1 MNIKRMKHKRALW
14 LFLLPGT
21 LLYLFLFAY
30 PTLSGLFYSFTDWD
44 GVSDSYRM
52 IGLDNYKDSFDSLV
66 FRKTLLNNVK
76 FMLSVVIVQTIVSL
90 VLAMLLSRNTK
101 TRVFLRALYFLPAIL
116 SSVSVGLIWSFVYD
130 PTIGMLNL
138 GLRGAGLDSL
148 TQNWIGDRHIALYAI
163 AAVQV
168 WAHAGQMMIVFI
180 AGLQAIPGE
189 LYESARI
196 DGGSRWQLFRH
207 ITWPLLAPAS
217 AIVIAY
223 TTIQSFKAFDLIFV
237 MTDGGP
243 NNATEILSTYI
254 YHTAFGNYEFGLASA
269 GSMIFLVVLAVLTY
283 LQFKALR
290 TDRAA

>member
-1 MNIKRMKHKRALW
+1 MTLKRMKHKRALW

-52 IGLDNYKDSFDSLV
+52 VGLDNYKDSFDSLV

-90 VLAMLLSRNTK
+90 VLAMLLSRNTR

-138 GLRGAGLDSL
+138 GLRGAGLDGL

-180 AGLQAIPGE
+180 AGLQAIPAE

-254 YHTAFGNYEFGLASA
+254 YHAAFGNYKFGLASA

-290 TDRAA
+290 TDRAV

>member
-1 MNIKRMKHKRALW
+1 MTIKRLKHKRALW

-76 FMLSVVIVQTIVSL
+76 FMLSVVIVQTIISL

-101 TRVFLRALYFLPAIL
+101 TRVFLRALFFLPAIL

-138 GLRGAGLDSL
+138 GLRGVGLDSL

-180 AGLQAIPGE
+180 AGLQAIPSE

-196 DGGSRWQLFRH
+196 DGGSRMQLFRH

-254 YHTAFGNYEFGLASA
+254 YHTAFGNYQFGLASA

>member
-1 MNIKRMKHKRALW
+1 MNIKRLKHKRALW

-52 IGLDNYKDSFDSLV
+52 IGLDNYKDSFESLV

-101 TRVFLRALYFLPAIL
+101 TRVFLRALFFLPAIL

-138 GLRGAGLDSL
+138 GLRGVGLDSL

-180 AGLQAIPGE
+180 AGLQAIPSE

-196 DGGSRWQLFRH
+196 DGGSRMQLFRH

-254 YHTAFGNYEFGLASA
+254 YHTAFGNYQFGLASA